1 MSLNNDK
8 GNFTKNAEACE
19 NILVED
25 KTLKSQVVKLAD
37 QTRALSKSYDAII
50 ISSGSF
56 EAGSV
61 KDSDIFEVY
70 DRVDKANF
78 QSALLGGH
86 LASHFLD

>member
-1 MSLNNDK
+1 MDFK
-8 GNFTKNAEACE
+8 KNADACE
-19 NILVED
+19 NIIVED
-25 KTLKSQVVKLAD
+25 KALKSQITKLAD
-37 QTRALSKSYDAII
+37 STRAASKGYDAII

-78 QSALLGGH
+78 
-86 LASHFLD
+86 